1 MFNAALWCVLGIGLI
16 VFANT
21 YALRIPFAR
30 LSAGIGLYTQIG
42 GILCIL
48 GSVFVFATR
57 DTTPS
62 PPSPWVNA
70 QIVLPL
76 GIVAGVAAAMWGAVA
91 LVSSAGRRA
100 RTLKPE
106 FEGRDVSL
114 VIDERSGVL
123 HISFPNN
130 LTNQTAAL
138 GRIGFHTT
146 HHENHAITSVFEWPS
161 PQHGL
166 LNPTSARVRSRPLGQ
181 FSTSKSKAATKV
193 FEAWVRNHPV
203 LGPNWRVLE
212 KQWETECT
220 DLIRYCRDQRIAKG
234 SPAVECM
241 RFDDGPVIEY
251 VAIEKDGSALAGTG
265 AHPHL
270 VTPVALYSLKRMLVV
285 GVDGRF
291 PSFELTDEQVRTLQ
305 RLQSK
310 GALTILPS
318 PAQA

>member
-1 MFNAALWCVLGIGLI
+1 MFNAILVCALGIAMVVVANKWVLHLPLGRLAVGLT
-16 VFANT
+16 FYLNT
-21 YALRIPFAR
+21 
-30 LSAGIGLYTQIG
+30 G
-42 GILCIL
+42 GILCII

-70 QIVLPL
+70 QIILPL

-91 LVSSAGRRA
+91 LVSAAGRRA

-114 VIDERSGVL
+114 VIDEPSGVL

-181 FSTSKSKAATKV
+181 FSASSAATKV

-241 RFDDGPVIEY
+241 RFDDGPMIEY

-270 VTPVALYSLKRMLVV
+270 VTPVALHSLKRMLVV